1 MTAAQLSTAHDAPAA
16 GNDAGGDTGVL
27 LEHLFRHQVGRVVAH
42 LARVLGPA
50 RLDLAEESMQE
61 AMLRALQAWPYQGI
75 PENPGAWLFRV
86 AHNAAID
93 SLRRGRFLQENS
105 GVVLAELTRGS
116 SMAAAD
122 PTFEEQLR
130 DDELR
135 MIFMCCH
142 PEIPRDARV
151 ALSLKTVGGFS
162 VREIAGA
169 FLADDAAIAQRLVRA
184 KRQLREQRVTLDLPS
199 AADLDERL
207 DSALETIYF
216 IFNEGYAAHE
226 GEDLIRRDLC
236 FEALR
241 LGRLL
246 AASSLATPRVH
257 ALVAVMALQAARLPA
272 RIDEAGDLILLEDQ
286 NRGQWDQRLIALGFH
301 HFDVSI
307 AGDQVSEYHVQAA
320 IAAVYTRA
328 ADLRSIDWAAILD
341 LYDQL
346 LEISGAS
353 PVVALNRAVA
363 VAKVHG
369 AEEAL
374 AEIETLRGNPQLRDY
389 YLLLAVRGHLLQE
402 LGRREEAAVCWR
414 AALECRCSEPERR
427 FLRRKLAGVD
437 ELESA

>member
-1 MTAAQLSTAHDAPAA
+1 VTVTELSTACGAGASIGNGV
-16 GNDAGGDTGVL
+16 GNDTNLL

-50 RLDLAEESMQE
+50 RLDLAEESMQD

-93 SLRRGRFLQENS
+93 AIRRGRLLEQNS
-105 GVVLAELTRGS
+105 AALLAELTRSTSIVAG
-116 SMAAAD
+116 D
-122 PTFEEQLR
+122 PDFEEQLR

-142 PEIPRDARV
+142 PEIARDARV

-162 VREIAGA
+162 VREIARA

-184 KRQLREQRVTLDLPS
+184 KRHLRERRVTLDLPG
-199 AADLDERL
+199 AADLDQRL

-226 GEDLIRRDLC
+226 GEDLIRQDLC

-246 AASSLATPRVH
+246 AASSIATPRVH

-286 NRGQWDQRLIALGFH
+286 NRARWDPRLIALGFQ
-301 HFDVSI
+301 HFELSI
-307 AGDQVSEYHVQAA
+307 AGDQVTEYHVQAA
-320 IAAVYTRA
+320 IAATYA
-328 ADLRSIDWAAILD
+328 SAGDLRSVDRPVILE

-346 LEISGAS
+346 LAISGAS

-369 AEEAL
+369 AADAL
-374 AEIETLRGNPQLRDY
+374 AEVENLRGNDQLHDY
-389 YLLLAVRGHLLQE
+389 YLLLAVRGHLLLE
-402 LGRREEAAVCWR
+402 LGRREEAAGCWR
-414 AALECRCSEPERR
+414 AALACRCSEPERR
-427 FLRRKLAGVD
+427 FLRRKLAQC
-437 ELESA
+437 E

>member
-1 MTAAQLSTAHDAPAA
+1 VSTPRGADAPVDNVA
-16 GNDAGGDTGVL
+16 GRDTGVL
-27 LEHLFRHQVGRVVAH
+27 LEHLFRHQVGRVVGH

-93 SLRRGRFLQENS
+93 SLRRGRFLEQNS
-105 GVVLAELTRGS
+105 SVVLAELTRSTSIVSG
-116 SMAAAD
+116 D
-122 PTFEEQLR
+122 PVVEEQLR

-142 PEIPRDARV
+142 PEIPREARV

-169 FLADDAAIAQRLVRA
+169 FLADDAAVAQRLVRA
-184 KRQLREQRVTLDLPS
+184 KRQLRDRRITLDLPG
-199 AADLDERL
+199 AADLDQRL

-246 AASSLATPRVH
+246 AASSIATPRVH
-257 ALVAVMALQAARLPA
+257 ALVAVIALQAARLPA

-286 NRGQWDQRLIALGFH
+286 NRESWDPRLIALGFH
-301 HFDVSI
+301 HFDLSI

-328 ADLRSIDWAAILD
+328 ADLRSIDWRAILE

-346 LEISGAS
+346 LAISAAS

-369 AEEAL
+369 AAEAL
-374 AEIETLRGNPQLRDY
+374 AEIDALGGNPQLRDY
-389 YLLLAVRGHLLQE
+389 YLLLAVRGHLLEE
-402 LGRREEAAVCWR
+402 LGRREEATACWR

-427 FLRRKLAGVD
+427 FLRRKLARI
-437 ELESA
+437 

>member
-1 MTAAQLSTAHDAPAA
+1 VSTVRGAAALP
-16 GNDAGGDTGVL
+16 GDGVSENTGVL
-27 LEHLFRHQVGRVVAH
+27 LEHLFRHQVGRVVGH
-42 LARVLGPA
+42 LARVLGPT

-86 AHNAAID
+86 AHNSAID
-93 SLRRGRFLQENS
+93 SLRRGRFLEQNS
-105 GVVLAELTRGS
+105 GVLLAELTRAS
-116 SMAAAD
+116 SIASGD
-122 PTFEEQLR
+122 PGFEEQLR

-142 PEIPRDARV
+142 PEIARDARV

-162 VREIAGA
+162 VREIASA

-184 KRQLREQRVTLDLPS
+184 KRQLRERHVTLDLPG
-199 AADLDERL
+199 AADLDQRL

-246 AASSLATPRVH
+246 AASSIATPRVH

-272 RIDEAGDLILLEDQ
+272 RVDEAGDLILLEDQ
-286 NRGQWDQRLIALGFH
+286 NRARWDQRLIALGFH
-301 HFDVSI
+301 HFDMSI

-328 ADLRSIDWAAILD
+328 ADLRSIDWPAILE

-346 LEISGAS
+346 LEISGTS

-363 VAKVHG
+363 VAKVQG
-369 AEEAL
+369 AAQAL
-374 AEIETLRGNPQLRDY
+374 AEIEPLRSNPQLRDY

-402 LGRREEAAVCWR
+402 LGRREEAAACWR
-414 AALECRCSEPERR
+414 AALACRCSEPERR
-427 FLRRKLAGVD
+427 FLRRKLAG
-437 ELESA
+437 E

>member
-1 MTAAQLSTAHDAPAA
+1 MNAKP
-16 GNDAGGDTGVL
+16 DTGGL
-27 LEHLFRHQVGRVVAH
+27 LEHLFRHQSGRVVAH

-61 AMLRALQAWPYQGI
+61 AMLRALQVWPYQGV
-75 PENPGAWLFRV
+75 PDNAAGWLFRV

-93 SLRRGRFLQENS
+93 AIRRGKFLEQNT
-105 GVVLAELTRGS
+105 GALVAELTRARGS
-116 SMAAAD
+116 SED
-122 PTFEEQLR
+122 RDFETQLR

-142 PEIPRDARV
+142 PAIGRDSRV

-162 VREIAGA
+162 VREIARA

-184 KRQLREQRVTLDLPS
+184 KRQIREQELTLDMPRG
-199 AADLDERL
+199 ADLETRL

-216 IFNEGYAAHE
+216 IFNEGYSAHE
-226 GEDLIRRDLC
+226 GEDLIRQDLC

-246 AASSLATPRVH
+246 AASSIAAPRVH

-286 NRGQWDQRLIALGFH
+286 DRARWDQGLIAMGFH
-301 HFDVSI
+301 YFDLSM
-307 AGDQVSEYHVQAA
+307 AGDQVSEYHAQAA
-320 IAAVYTRA
+320 IAATHARA
-328 ADLRSIDWAAILD
+328 ESLQAVDWAVILQ

-346 LEISGAS
+346 LAISGAS

-369 AEEAL
+369 A
-374 AEIETLRGNPQLRDY
+374 AEGL
-389 YLLLAVRGHLLQE
+389 
-402 LGRREEAAVCWR
+402 
-414 AALECRCSEPERR
+414 
-427 FLRRKLAGVD
+427 
-437 ELESA
+437 

>member
-1 MTAAQLSTAHDAPAA
+1 MTLTEPSP
-16 GNDAGGDTGVL
+16 GKDTGVL

-61 AMLRALQAWPYQGI
+61 AMLRALQSWAFQGI
-75 PENPGAWLFRV
+75 PDNPAAWLFRV

-93 SLRRGRFLQENS
+93 SLRRGRFLEQNS
-105 GVVLAELTRGS
+105 GVVLAELTRAS
-116 SMAAAD
+116 SIAAAD
-122 PTFEEQLR
+122 PAFEEQLR

-184 KRQLREQRVTLDLPS
+184 KRQLRDRRVTLDLPS
-199 AADLDERL
+199 AADLDQRL

-216 IFNEGYAAHE
+216 IFNEGYTAHE
-226 GEDLIRRDLC
+226 GESLIRRDLC

-257 ALVAVMALQAARLPA
+257 ALVAVIALQAARLPA
-272 RIDEAGDLILLEDQ
+272 RLDEAGDLILLEDQ
-286 NRGQWDQRLIALGFH
+286 NRGHWDQRLIALGFR
-301 HFDVSI
+301 HFELSI
-307 AGDQVSEYHVQAA
+307 AGDHVSEYHVQAA

-328 ADLRSIDWAAILD
+328 ADLRSIDWPAILE

-346 LEISGAS
+346 LAISGAS

-363 VAKVHG
+363 VAKVRG
-369 AEEAL
+369 ATEAL
-374 AEIETLRGNPQLRDY
+374 AEIETLGGNSQLRDY
-389 YLLLAVRGHLLQE
+389 YLLFVVRGHLLQE
-402 LGRREEAAVCWR
+402 LGRREEAAACWR

-427 FLRRKLAGVD
+427 FLRRKLA
-437 ELESA
+437 L

>member
-1 MTAAQLSTAHDAPAA
+1 VSTPRGADAPVDNVA
-16 GNDAGGDTGVL
+16 GRDTGVL
-27 LEHLFRHQVGRVVAH
+27 LEHLFRHQVGRVVGH
-42 LARVLGPA
+42 LARVLGAA

-93 SLRRGRFLQENS
+93 SLRRGRFLEQNS
-105 GVVLAELTRGS
+105 SVVLAELTRSTSIVSG
-116 SMAAAD
+116 D
-122 PTFEEQLR
+122 PVVEEQLR

-142 PEIPRDARV
+142 PEIPREARV

-169 FLADDAAIAQRLVRA
+169 FLADDAAVAQRLVRA
-184 KRQLREQRVTLDLPS
+184 KRQLRDRRITLDLPG
-199 AADLDERL
+199 AADLDQRL

-216 IFNEGYAAHE
+216 IFNEGYAEHE

-246 AASSLATPRVH
+246 AASSIATPRVH
-257 ALVAVMALQAARLPA
+257 ALVAVIALQAARLPA

-286 NRGQWDQRLIALGFH
+286 NRESWDPRLIALGFH
-301 HFDVSI
+301 HFDLSI

-328 ADLRSIDWAAILD
+328 ADLRSIDWRAILE

-346 LEISGAS
+346 LAISAAS

-369 AEEAL
+369 AAEAL
-374 AEIETLRGNPQLRDY
+374 AEIDALGGNPQLRDY
-389 YLLLAVRGHLLQE
+389 YLLLAVRGHLLEE
-402 LGRREEAAVCWR
+402 LGRREEATACWR

-427 FLRRKLAGVD
+427 FLRRKLARI
-437 ELESA
+437 